1 MIAVLRQAKV
11 FSGAHCNVPGYERHD
26 TLIVREVVAMLWIKY
41 TAGIIIWLA
50 MASTFLA
57 LFGLSDEGEVLRP
70 QDIGDDEERQVAGET
85 PPLEA
90 GE

>member
-1 MIAVLRQAKV
+1 
-11 FSGAHCNVPGYERHD
+11 
-26 TLIVREVVAMLWIKY
+26 MLWIKY

-70 QDIGDDEERQVAGET
+70 QEIGDDEERQVAG
-85 PPLEA
+85 
-90 GE
+90 